1 MHDARL
7 SHHNAPT
14 MASRIAALLI
24 WAAVAASL
32 AHWGLRWLAPPT
44 GVPHNAA
51 SVTLETGVRGDIQ
64 RLLTGPVR
72 TEGPQANPS
81 AASALASR
89 IKVLGVMAPAPG
101 QSAGVA
107 LLSIDGKPPRAIRVG
122 GVIDGDM
129 VLQDLSQRSARIG
142 PQDGTNFLTIDL
154 PGLPPA
160 ATGTLPPPSGV
171 TQTPPP
177 ATGMPAGTAMGDRRA
192 QPPTMPEGPEGGGQA
207 RSTD

>member
-1 MHDARL
+1 
-7 SHHNAPT
+7 

-32 AHWGLRWLAPPT
+32 AYWGLRWLAPPV

-51 SVTLETGVRGDIQ
+51 AVTLETGVRGDIQ

-72 TEGPQANPS
+72 TAEGPQANPS

-89 IKVLGVMAPAPG
+89 IRVIGVMAPAPG

-107 LLSIDGKPPRAIRVG
+107 LLSIDGKPPKAIRVG
-122 GVIDGDM
+122 GLVDGEM

-142 PQDGTNFLTIDL
+142 PQDGANFLTIDL

-160 ATGTLPPPSGV
+160 ATGTLPEPSGV

-177 ATGMPAGTAMGDRRA
+177 GQGIPPGAQAGMGERRS
-192 QPPTMPEGPEGGGQA
+192 QPPAAPEGFDGGGQA
-207 RSTD
+207 RSPD

>member
-1 MHDARL
+1 
-7 SHHNAPT
+7 

-32 AHWGLRWLAPPT
+32 AYWGLRWLAPPV

-51 SVTLETGVRGDIQ
+51 PVTLETGVRGELQ
-64 RLLTGPVR
+64 RLLTGPIR

-89 IKVLGVMAPAPG
+89 IKVIGVMAPSPG

-107 LLSIDGKPPRAIRVG
+107 LLSVDGKPPKAIRVG
-122 GVIDGDM
+122 GVVDGEM

-142 PQDGTNFLTIDL
+142 PQDGANFLTIDL
-154 PGLPPA
+154 PGLPPP

-177 ATGMPAGTAMGDRRA
+177 GQAAPQGGQMGGQMGERRGQPPAMPAGPDGS
-192 QPPTMPEGPEGGGQA
+192 GQ
-207 RSTD
+207 SHNPD

>member
-1 MHDARL
+1 
-7 SHHNAPT
+7 

-32 AHWGLRWLAPPT
+32 AYWGLRWLAPPV

-51 SVTLETGVRGDIQ
+51 PVTLETGVRGELQ

-72 TEGPQANPS
+72 SEGPQANPS

-89 IKVLGVMAPAPG
+89 IKVIGVMAPAPG

-107 LLSIDGKPPRAIRVG
+107 LLSIDGKPPKAYRVG
-122 GVIDGDM
+122 ALIDGDM

-142 PQDGTNFLTIDL
+142 PQDGANFLTIDL
-154 PGLPPA
+154 PGLPPP
-160 ATGTLPPPSGV
+160 ATGSLPPPSGV
-171 TQTPPP
+171 TQTPPAAMGVPPRPNGPGERRGQPP
-177 ATGMPAGTAMGDRRA
+177 AT
-192 QPPTMPEGPEGGGQA
+192 PEGTDPGGQV

>member
-1 MHDARL
+1 
-7 SHHNAPT
+7 

-32 AHWGLRWLAPPT
+32 AHWGLRWLAPPV

-51 SVTLETGVRGDIQ
+51 AVTLETGVRGDIQ

-89 IKVLGVMAPAPG
+89 IKVIGVMAPAPG

-107 LLSIDGKPPRAIRVG
+107 LLSIDGKPPKAIRVG
-122 GVIDGDM
+122 GQVDGEM

-142 PQDGTNFLTIDL
+142 PQDGANFLTIDL

-160 ATGTLPPPSGV
+160 ATGTLPAPSGV
-171 TQTPPP
+171 TQAPPP
-177 ATGMPAGTAMGDRRA
+177 GQGIPPGAQGGMGERRG
-192 QPPTMPEGPEGGGQA
+192 QPPAAPDGFDGGGQA
-207 RSTD
+207 RSPD

>member
-1 MHDARL
+1 
-7 SHHNAPT
+7 

-32 AHWGLRWLAPPT
+32 AYWGLRWLAPPT
-44 GVPHNAA
+44 GVPRNAA
-51 SVTLETGVRGDIQ
+51 PVTLETGVRGDIA

-72 TEGPQANPS
+72 NEGSQPPPG

-89 IKVLGVMAPAPG
+89 IKIIGVMAPAPG
-101 QSAGVA
+101 QRAGVA
-107 LLSIDGKPPRAIRVG
+107 LLSIDGKPPKAIRVG
-122 GVIDGDM
+122 GVVDGEM
-129 VLQDLSQRSARIG
+129 VLQDISQRSARIG
-142 PQDGTNFLTIDL
+142 PQDGANFLTIDL

-177 ATGMPAGTAMGDRRA
+177 GQGQPAGGQMGSQMAAPTAA
-192 QPPTMPEGPEGGGQA
+192 PEAVEGGGQV
-207 RSTD
+207 RSPD

>member
-1 MHDARL
+1 
-7 SHHNAPT
+7 

-32 AHWGLRWLAPPT
+32 AYWGLRWLAPPV

-51 SVTLETGVRGDIQ
+51 PVTLETGVRGDIQ

-72 TEGPQANPS
+72 SEGPQANPS

-89 IKVLGVMAPAPG
+89 IKVIGVMAPAPG
-101 QSAGVA
+101 QAAGVA
-107 LLSIDGKPPRAIRVG
+107 LLSIDGKPPKAIRVG
-122 GVIDGDM
+122 GVVDGEM

-142 PQDGTNFLTIDL
+142 PQDGANFLTIDL

-160 ATGTLPPPSGV
+160 ATGSLPPPTGV
-171 TQTPPP
+171 THTPPP
-177 ATGMPAGTAMGDRRA
+177 GQGVPQGGGMGDRRSA
-192 QPPTMPEGPEGGGQA
+192 PPMPPDGIEGSGQM
-207 RSTD
+207 RSPD

>member
-1 MHDARL
+1 
-7 SHHNAPT
+7 

-32 AHWGLRWLAPPT
+32 AYWGLRWLAPPV

-51 SVTLETGVRGDIQ
+51 PVTLETGVRGDIQ

-89 IKVLGVMAPAPG
+89 IKVLGVMAPTPG

-107 LLSIDGKPPRAIRVG
+107 LLSIDGKPPKAFRVG
-122 GVIDGDM
+122 AAVDGEM
-129 VLQDLSQRSARIG
+129 VLQDLTQRSARIG
-142 PQDGTNFLTIDL
+142 PQDGSPFLTIDL
-154 PGLPPA
+154 PGLPPP

-171 TQTPPP
+171 TQ
-177 ATGMPAGTAMGDRRA
+177 A
-192 QPPTMPEGPEGGGQA
+192 QPPALGTPGGPPPGAPEGAEGAGQMRA
-207 RSTD
+207 PD

>member
-1 MHDARL
+1 
-7 SHHNAPT
+7 

-32 AHWGLRWLAPPT
+32 AYWGLRWLAPPV

-51 SVTLETGVRGDIQ
+51 PVTLETGVRGDIQ
-64 RLLTGPVR
+64 RLLTGPIR
-72 TEGPQANPS
+72 TAEGPQANPS

-89 IKVLGVMAPAPG
+89 IKVLGVMAPTPG

-107 LLSIDGKPPRAIRVG
+107 LLAIDGKPPKAIRVG
-122 GVIDGDM
+122 GLVDGEM
-129 VLQDLSQRSARIG
+129 VLQSLSQRTARIG
-142 PQDGTNFLTIDL
+142 PQDGSDFLSIDL

-171 TQTPPP
+171 TQTAPPGRNQPP
-177 ATGMPAGTAMGDRRA
+177 APA
-192 QPPTMPEGPEGGGQA
+192 EGIEGGGQM
-207 RSTD
+207 RSPD